1 MESKLEG
8 YRELALKLLKEAK
21 ASIGAFISVTR
32 NGEYYEGILIPRS
45 EYSDDNHLLIK
56 LGNGYN
62 VGLLINSST
71 KINVI
76 KSGSQPKFVY
86 SPPPTKK
93 KDLGKVAIIS
103 TGGTIASRV
112 DYRTGAV
119 EPALTADDLHASVPE
134 LSDIATIDTQ
144 ILYSEL
150 SENLTPN
157 HWSEMAK
164 TVAKRIDGKLKG
176 IVLCHGTDT
185 MAYSSAALS
194 FALQNLPI
202 PIVLVGS
209 QRSSDRPS
217 SDAASNLVGAVS
229 VANHAPFAEVVVAM
243 HETISDGFMAIHR
256 GARVRKCHTSGR
268 DAFQTVNSP
277 IFARYDLERG
287 NLAMNESEYSKREHL
302 RKVMLKPNFNDKVM
316 LIKFHPGMES
326 KIIELAIRNGYLGMI
341 IEGTGLGHIGKY
353 LHNAVKLALDSGLL
367 VGMTSQCIWGRVNMN
382 VYYTG
387 RDLLA
392 MGIIPLDNMLSETA
406 LVKMMWAFGQTNDK
420 EEIKSIMKKNIAWEF
435 SQRVVRK

>member
-1 MESKLEG
+1 MELKLEG
-8 YRELALKLLKEAK
+8 YRGIALKLLKGAK
-21 ASIGAFISVTR
+21 ASIGALIRVTR
-32 NGEYYEGILIPRS
+32 NGESYEGVLIPRS
-45 EYSDDNHLLIK
+45 EYSDDKHILIK
-56 LGNGYN
+56 LDSGYN
-62 VGLLINSST
+62 VGVLISSST

-86 SPPPTKK
+86 SSPPPKK

-119 EPALTADDLHASVPE
+119 EPALTADDLYASVPE

-144 ILYSEL
+144 ILYSEF

-164 TVAKRIDGKLKG
+164 TVAKCIDGELKG

-229 VANHAPFAEVVVAM
+229 IANHAPFAEVLVAM
-243 HETISDGFMAIHR
+243 HEAISDGFMAIHR
-256 GARVRKCHTSGR
+256 GTRVRKCHTSRR

-287 NLAMNESEYSKREHL
+287 NVAMNESEYSKRENSK
-302 RKVMLKPNFNDKVM
+302 KVVLKPNFDDKVM
-316 LIKFHPGMES
+316 LIKFHPGMEP
-326 KIIELAIRNGYLGMI
+326 KTIELAVRNGYLGII

-353 LHNAVKLALDSGLL
+353 LHNAVKRALDSGLI
-367 VGMTSQCIWGRVNMN
+367 VGMTSQCIWGSVNMN
-382 VYYTG
+382 VYNTG

-392 MGIIPLDNMLSETA
+392 MGIIPLDDMLSETA

-420 EEIKSIMKKNIAWEF
+420 EEVKSIMKKNIAWEF
-435 SQRVVRK
+435 SQRVVKK